1 LKKIYQRLLMF
12 FIGVPAVLA
21 VILALPF
28 YNHIVL
34 NILLAAVAILGTM
47 EMQNM
52 LAKKGLLTGKYLLP
66 ILAGLFPI
74 TTYLEISGI
83 IDSRVTMTIVF
94 SAFIIILIRE
104 LFQKKERSFDA
115 VLGSISASSLALIY
129 PGVFLTFITRITA
142 LPNPSL
148 LLLIFIVMVFAND
161 TAAYVFGILFG
172 RSGKGIV
179 AVSPNKSLVGFIAGF
194 LFSGISAGVFYIFFP
209 EIFSHSFIAAVGI
222 GLTVGISVIVG
233 DLVESAFKRSA
244 NIKDSGYIIPGR
256 GGILDST
263 DSILFSAPIYFLI
276 LTLISS

>member
-1 LKKIYQRLLMF
+1 MF

-28 YNHIVL
+28 YHHIAL
-34 NILLAAVAILGTM
+34 NILLTAVAILGTM

-52 LAKKGLLTGKYLLP
+52 LAKKGLHTDKYLVP
-66 ILAGLFPI
+66 IFAGLFPI
-74 TTYLEISGI
+74 AAYLEISEI
-83 IDSRVTMTIVF
+83 IDSRVTMTVVL
-94 SAFIIILIRE
+94 SAFIIVLIRE
-104 LFQKKERSFDA
+104 LFQKRETSFDG
-115 VLGSISASSLALIY
+115 VLGSISASALALIY
-129 PGVFLTFITRITA
+129 PGIFLTFITRITA
-142 LPNPSL
+142 LSNPSL

-161 TAAYVFGILFG
+161 TAAFVFGILFG
-172 RSGKGIV
+172 RSGKGII

-194 LFSGISAGVFYIFFP
+194 LFSGIAAGIFYIFFP
-209 EIFSHSFIAAVGI
+209 KIFSQSFFVAIGMGLGI
-222 GLTVGISVIVG
+222 GISVIIG

>member
-1 LKKIYQRLLMF
+1 MF

-34 NILLAAVAILGTM
+34 NIIIAAVAILGTM

-52 LAKKGLLTGKYLLP
+52 LVKKELRTDKYLVP

-74 TTYLEISGI
+74 AAYLEISEI
-83 IDSRVTMTIVF
+83 IDYRVTATVVF
-94 SAFIIILIRE
+94 SAFIIVLIRE
-104 LFQKKERSFDA
+104 IFQKRNSSFEG
-115 VLGSISASSLALIY
+115 VLGSVSASALALIY
-129 PGVFLTFITRITA
+129 PGIFLTFITRITA
-142 LPNPSL
+142 LPDPSL
-148 LLLIFIVMVFAND
+148 LLLIFIIMVFAND
-161 TAAYVFGILFG
+161 TAAFVFGILFG
-172 RSGKGIV
+172 RSGKGII

-194 LFSGISAGVFYIFFP
+194 MFSGIAAGIFYKFFP
-209 EIFSHSFIAAVGI
+209 EVFSQSLFAAI
-222 GLTVGISVIVG
+222 GTGLAIGISVIVG

-256 GGILDST
+256 GGILDSI
-263 DSILFSAPIYFLI
+263 DSILFSAPLYFLI